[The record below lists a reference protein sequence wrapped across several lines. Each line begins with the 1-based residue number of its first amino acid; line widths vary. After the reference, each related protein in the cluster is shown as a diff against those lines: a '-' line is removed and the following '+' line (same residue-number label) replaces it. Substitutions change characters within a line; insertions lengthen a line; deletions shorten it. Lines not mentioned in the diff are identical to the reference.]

1 MSKSKKEQ
9 LNYLDNL
16 KDEDIVYDFDSPE
29 TDEAFWTD
37 AEVVHHAKKKK
48 QAKSMR
54 FDPELY
60 AWYEQKAIESGL
72 PTQTFMHQVLELYK
86 EHQEHSK

>member
-37 AEVVHHAKKKK
+37 AEVVHRAKKKK
-48 QAKSMR
+48 
-54 FDPELY
+54 
-60 AWYEQKAIESGL
+60 
-72 PTQTFMHQVLELYK
+72 LE
-86 EHQEHSK
+86 EPVR